1 MGKMA
6 ELIRV
11 ARKYVG
17 YDYRH
22 FTAEFGGG
30 VWAWCAAFVS
40 TVAKESGNEDI
51 IPRTT
56 SCNEQIRLF
65 KEKKTWIGKT
75 NDIRVGDI
83 MYYDWDGKADP
94 EYYTRPV
101 EHVGIVCEVTGNTI
115 KVIEGNKGDL
125 PNSQTAVGIRTITK
139 DYYAIYGVARPSY
152 DSENSKPKDTFE
164 KVKIEVRQLSM
175 GAEGKDVEAMQA
187 ILIAKG
193 FSCGTSG
200 SDGEFGGWTSDAVKA
215 FQKSS
220 KIEVDGICGPET
232 WTELLKA

>member
-1 MGKMA
+1 MGKMT
-6 ELIRV
+6 ELIRI
-11 ARKYVG
+11 ARKYIG

-83 MYYDWDGKADP
+83 IYYDWDGKADP

-101 EHVGIVCEVTGNTI
+101 EHVGIVCEVTGNEI

-125 PNSQTAVGIRTITK
+125 PSSQTTVGIRTITK
-139 DYYAIYGVARPSY
+139 DYYAIYGVARPKY
-152 DSENSKPKDTFE
+152 DSSEAEKPID
-164 KVKIEVRQLSM
+164 KIISVEVRQLQRGM
-175 GAEGKDVEAMQA
+175 TGKDVEALQG

-193 FSCGTSG
+193 YSCGSYG
-200 SDGEFGGWTSDAVKA
+200 SDGDFGDKTHDAVRN
-215 FQKSS
+215 FQTDK
-220 KIEVDGICGPET
+220 KIEVDGICGQQT
-232 WTELLKA
+232 WKELLRY